1 MYIYPNTSFSLQ
13 QLMVVMA
20 TGHYTV
26 HVLQLVVEDLKHGHE
41 NVTILSQSMVEKIA
55 VIEENL
61 LSTDHVLK
69 NLALVNTH

>member
-1 MYIYPNTSFSLQ
+1 
-13 QLMVVMA
+13 
-20 TGHYTV
+20 
-26 HVLQLVVEDLKHGHE
+26 VVEDLKHGHE